1 MSIFLCRAVVT
12 KVALEQAQTKTEM
25 QTESEMFEAKCAE
38 LSRQS
43 RRQRISRMT
52 APFTSTWA
60 GIVDRLTRPSREA
73 QAHSDLLE
81 RLENMPA
88 YMLKDI
94 GVTRDTAGRFCH
106 YNDYGML
113 VELAPTADETPATP
127 SNAWIGAR
135 QPAYA
140 AR

>member
-12 KVALEQAQTKTEM
+12 KASLEQSQAKSEM
-25 QTESEMFEAKCAE
+25 QTETEMFEAKGAE
-38 LSRQS
+38 LSREA
-43 RRQRISRMT
+43 RHQRIVRLT
-52 APFTSTWA
+52 APVTSAWTH
-60 GIVDRLTRPSREA
+60 ILDHLTRPSREA
-73 QAHSDLLE
+73 QAHKDLLE

-94 GVTRDTAGRFCH
+94 GVSRDTVGRFCH
-106 YNDYGML
+106 YNDFGML
-113 VELAPTADETPATP
+113 VELAPSAHEMPAP
-127 SNAWIGAR
+127 SFDAEIEGR